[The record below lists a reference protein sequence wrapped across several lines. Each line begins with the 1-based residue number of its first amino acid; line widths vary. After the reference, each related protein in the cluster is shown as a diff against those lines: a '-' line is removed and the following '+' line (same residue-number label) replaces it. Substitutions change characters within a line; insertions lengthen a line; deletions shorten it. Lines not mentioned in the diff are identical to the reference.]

1 MSVVYLDNAAT
12 TFPKPERVTGEVLR
26 CLLEYCGNPGR
37 GAHPLAMRSAEKI
50 YECRELLADFFGLD
64 APERICFTCNTT
76 YALNFALKGILRPG
90 DHVLIS
96 ELEHNA
102 VRRPLLALQRTRGI
116 TFDTFPVVGKT
127 EQELLW
133 GIERAIHPNTAALVC
148 THACNICSISLPLA
162 AIGALCR
169 KHGLLFLVD
178 AAQSAGHLPIDVD
191 GMGISALAAPAHKA
205 LLGIQGAGVLALGK
219 GISPATLIEGG
230 SGSDSLL
237 GDMPKDT
244 PERFEAGTL
253 PTPAIVALGEG
264 VRFIRE
270 LGLPAIQ
277 SNAKRL
283 FRLARERLE
292 SIPDLTLYQ
301 SDTEGAVLL
310 FSHRTL
316 PPTVLA
322 EMLAKEGICV
332 RAGYHCAPLA
342 HAAIGTPE
350 GGALR
355 ISFGPF
361 NTVSDLDA
369 LWRALRNR

>member
-1 MSVVYLDNAAT
+1 V
-12 TFPKPERVTGEVLR
+12 
-26 CLLEYCGNPGR
+26 
-37 GAHPLAMRSAEKI
+37 
-50 YECRELLADFFGLD
+50 LADFWGLD

-76 YALNFALKGILRPG
+76 YALNFALKGLLRPG

-116 TFDTFPVVGKT
+116 TLDTFPVLGKT
-127 EQELLW
+127 ESELLC
-133 GIERAIHPNTAALVC
+133 GIERAIRPSTAALVC
-148 THACNICSISLPLA
+148 TQACNICSITLPLA
-162 AIGALCR
+162 SIGALCH
-169 KHGLLFLVD
+169 KYGLLFLVD
-178 AAQSAGHLPIDVD
+178 AAQSAGHLPIDMD

-205 LLGIQGAGVLALGK
+205 LFGIQGAGVLALGK

-237 GDMPKDT
+237 GDMPRDT

-253 PTPAIVALGEG
+253 PTPAIVALCEG

-270 LGLPAIQ
+270 LGLPTIQ
-277 SNAKRL
+277 AHTKQL

-301 SDTEGAVLL
+301 SDAEGAVLL
-310 FSHRTL
+310 FSHRTI

-322 EMLAKEGICV
+322 EALAKEGVCV

-355 ISFGPF
+355 ISFSPF
-361 NTVSDLDA
+361 NTASDLDA